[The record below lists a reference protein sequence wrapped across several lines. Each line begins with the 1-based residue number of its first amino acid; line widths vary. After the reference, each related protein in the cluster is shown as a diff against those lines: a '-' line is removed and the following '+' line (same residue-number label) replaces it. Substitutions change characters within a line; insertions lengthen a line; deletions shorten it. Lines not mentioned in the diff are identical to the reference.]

1 MHLKKSFGILPGS
14 QSGELTS
21 FSAEFGAVPS
31 EYWTARMKRLKLNSD
46 ASMPFEVLQGKPGD
60 DACERALQFY
70 LTYGDKGWAVEC
82 VF

>member
-46 ASMPFEVLQGKPGD
+46 ASMPF
-60 DACERALQFY
+60 DAVRGASGEAWR
-70 LTYGDKGWAVEC
+70 
-82 VF
+82 

>member
-1 MHLKKSFGILPGS
+1 
-14 QSGELTS
+14 
-21 FSAEFGAVPS
+21 
-31 EYWTARMKRLKLNSD
+31 MKRLKLNSD